1 MKKNFSYFVLP
12 LLLFSF
18 LTANIFTVSAAHAQ
32 QVLYRGNGAEP
43 ETLDPQQSTGVS
55 ESNIE
60 TDLFEGLVTYGP
72 KSETVPGVAERWEVS
87 PDGLVYTFYLRADA
101 KWSNGDPVTAKDF
114 VYSLTRLV
122 NPATAAENA
131 WILDPVLNAEQI
143 RKGEEK
149 DLSKL
154 GVKAIDDHTLQITLK
169 TSTPYFLSLLK
180 HHATLPVHQATVEK
194 FGNKWTRPGNAVS
207 NGPYMIAE
215 WIPQSRIVLKKNPH
229 FHASN
234 TVKIDTVYYYP
245 TESQIEEFKRF
256 QVGELHITYDIPT
269 DQIDFVRKNMA
280 QELHISPYFG
290 TYYYAINLTKAPLG
304 EQVKLRQALSL
315 AIDRQIITDKI
326 WKSGEI
332 PAYGWV
338 PPGIPGYQQQ
348 QLDYA
353 NMTQAE
359 REELA
364 KKLYAEAGFGPEK
377 PLKVEILYNTSESH
391 KLTAVAIQYMWKQV
405 LGVETTLTNQEWKVY
420 LDSREQK
427 NYQIVRAG
435 WIGVYLDAQAF
446 LDMHKSD
453 AGSANQIGYHN
464 EEYDQLL
471 NMAAITQDASKRQ
484 HLMEQAEKIFL
495 NDQAIIPI
503 YHYVTKSLVKKNVMG
518 FEDNV
523 LGFHLTRYLSLKN

>member
-1 MKKNFSYFVLP
+1 MKKNLSGFTLP
-12 LLLFSF
+12 FLLAAS
-18 LTANIFTVSAAHAQ
+18 IFTAFAANAQ

-55 ESNIE
+55 EANIE

-87 PDGLVYTFYLRADA
+87 PDGLVYTFYLRGNA

-131 WILDPVLNAEQI
+131 WILDPILNAEQI

-149 DLSKL
+149 DFSKL
-154 GVKAIDDHTLQITLK
+154 GVKALDGRILQITLK
-169 TSTPYFLSLLK
+169 TSTPYFLSLMK

-194 FGNKWTRPGNAVS
+194 FGDKWTRPGNSVS
-207 NGPYMIAE
+207 NGAYMMAE
-215 WIPQSRIVLKKNPH
+215 WMPQSRIMLKKNPH
-229 FHASN
+229 FHAAD
-234 TVKIDTVYYYP
+234 TVKINTVYYYP
-245 TESQIEEFKRF
+245 TESQVEEFKRF

-269 DQIDFVRKNMA
+269 DQIDFVKKNLA

-304 EQVKLRQALSL
+304 EQAKLRQALAL
-315 AIDRQIITDKI
+315 AIDREVITDKI
-326 WKSGEI
+326 WKSGQI

-338 PPGIPGYQQQ
+338 PPGIPGYQPQ
-348 QLDYA
+348 QLDEA
-353 NMTQAE
+353 KMTQTD

-364 KKLYAEAGFGPEK
+364 KKLYAEAGYGPQK
-377 PLKVEILYNTSESH
+377 PLKVEILYNTSEAH
-391 KLTAVAIQYMWKQV
+391 KLTAVAVQYMWKQV
-405 LGVETTLTNQEWKVY
+405 LGVETTITNQEWKVY
-420 LDSREQK
+420 LGSREQK
-427 NYQIVRAG
+427 NYQVARAG

-446 LDMHKSD
+446 LGMHKSD
-453 AGSANQIGYHN
+453 AGSTNQLGYHN
-464 EEYDQLL
+464 EAYDQLL
-471 NMAAITQDASKRQ
+471 NTAAITQDASKRQ

-495 NDQAIIPI
+495 DDHVIIPI
-503 YHYVTKSLVKKNVMG
+503 YHYVTKALVKKNVSG

-523 LGFHLTRYLSLKN
+523 LGFHLTRYLFLKN